1 VVSELS
7 IPVLKGDLLEE
18 DLTAVERLYH
28 PVVAASI
35 GEPAVA
41 SPEFLELLHVREGDV
56 LDLVHYDESH
66 CLHAW
71 GCGQRTL
78 IVVEGSVHALHILH

>member
-1 VVSELS
+1 MVSELS
-7 IPVLKGDLLEE
+7 IPFLEGNLLEK

-41 SPEFLELLHVREGDV
+41 SPEFLELLHVREGYV
-56 LDLVHYDESH
+56 LDLVHHDKSH

-71 GCGQRTL
+71 GCGQRAL
-78 IVVEGSVHALHILH
+78 IVVERFVHALHILH